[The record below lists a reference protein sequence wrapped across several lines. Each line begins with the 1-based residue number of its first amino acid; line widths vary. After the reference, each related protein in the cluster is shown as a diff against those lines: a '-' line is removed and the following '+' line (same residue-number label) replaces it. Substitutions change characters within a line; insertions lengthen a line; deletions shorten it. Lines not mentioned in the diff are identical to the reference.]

1 MSDVPP
7 PPPPPAPPPPPP
19 PSPQP
24 GGSPSGGPDIGGA
37 ISWAISGFG
46 KNAGV
51 MIGLAAVVMVAG
63 LVGWLLRSALNPL
76 VDRFVYN
83 CDTVETAEQL
93 NACLARGGAGL
104 FATFLGGIVL
114 QIVIFVIVIL
124 AEIGLINASLKLT
137 RGEKPAFSDIW
148 HPQHGWLYF
157 FVALVTGVLIGI
169 GFIFCI
175 IPGLI
180 LLWLWQ
186 FTRYAAL
193 DRGQGFGDAFS
204 TGTRAVLD
212 NKGPAVLTLL
222 VVFAAS
228 LITVFTCGIGALVV
242 YPFTDLFMA
251 NMYRQ
256 FRKEPVVPVA

>member
-1 MSDVPP
+1 M
-7 PPPPPAPPPPPP
+7 
-19 PSPQP
+19 
-24 GGSPSGGPDIGGA
+24 
-37 ISWAISGFG
+37 SWAFSAFG
-46 KNAGV
+46 RNAGV

-63 LVGWLLRSALNPL
+63 ILGTVLRRALDPVL
-76 VDRFVYN
+76 TRLIYG
-83 CDTVETAEQL
+83 CDNIETAEQL
-93 NACLARGGAGL
+93 NACLASSSAGI
-104 FATFLGGIVL
+104 FVSFVGGILL
-114 QIVIFVIVIL
+114 QIVIFVVIIL

-137 RGEKPAFSDIW
+137 RGEKPSFSDIW
-148 HPQHGWLYF
+148 HPHHAWLYI
-157 FVALVTGVLIGI
+157 FVSLVSGVLIGI

-186 FTRYAAL
+186 FVRYAAL

-212 NKGPAVLTLL
+212 NKGPAFLTLL

-242 YPFTDLFMA
+242 YPFVDLFMA
-251 NMYRQ
+251 HMYRQ
-256 FRKEPVVPVA
+256 FRREPVAEAV